1 MYNLCFDG
9 SSTQII
15 GSFTIVHCDDTL
27 HWGRVRKGWDIHL
40 LYDAEENDN
49 MTEFEQIFQ
58 VLTAIVDPE
67 VAIEFYKK
75 FKQQTEGGEAP

>member
-1 MYNLCFDG
+1 MG
-9 SSTQII
+9 H
-15 GSFTIVHCDDTL
+15 SFTIRC
-27 HWGRVRKGWDIHL
+27 RK
-40 LYDAEENDN
+40 NDN